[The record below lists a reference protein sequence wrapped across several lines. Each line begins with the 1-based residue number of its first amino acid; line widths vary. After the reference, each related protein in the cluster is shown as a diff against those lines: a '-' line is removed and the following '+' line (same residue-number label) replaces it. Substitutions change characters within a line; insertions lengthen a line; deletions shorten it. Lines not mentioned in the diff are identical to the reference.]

1 MRFKK
6 SKPSIVEVDMT
17 PMIDMTFQLIAFFM
31 IVSNFEQT
39 QADERV
45 LLPVDQLAKPPEVAR
60 EFELVVNVG
69 FLRGP
74 GPEGTVGP
82 ILDPQPWVFWNA
94 AEQVRVLETLPLFQ
108 REFRLR
114 KDRDGETAAQDTYV
128 VIRADAAT
136 PTGLVQELIKIAQ
149 EAGFHRFVLSAEQ
162 KELTTEVLS
171 ERAGS

>member
-6 SKPSIVEVDMT
+6 SKTSVVEVDMT

-45 LLPVDQLAKPPEVAR
+45 LLPVDQLAKPPEISR
-60 EFELVVNVG
+60 EYELVINVG
-69 FLRGP
+69 FIR
-74 GPEGTVGP
+74 ENNQIV
-82 ILDPQPWVFWNA
+82 DPVPWVFWNA
-94 AEQVRVLETLPLFQ
+94 AESVRVLETLPLLQ
-108 REFRLR
+108 RKFRLR
-114 KDRDGETAAQDTYV
+114 KDRDGEEAAQDTYI

-136 PTGLVQELIKIAQ
+136 PTGLVQELIKLAQ

-162 KELTTEVLS
+162 TELTPTEVS
-171 ERAGS
+171 ERMGS